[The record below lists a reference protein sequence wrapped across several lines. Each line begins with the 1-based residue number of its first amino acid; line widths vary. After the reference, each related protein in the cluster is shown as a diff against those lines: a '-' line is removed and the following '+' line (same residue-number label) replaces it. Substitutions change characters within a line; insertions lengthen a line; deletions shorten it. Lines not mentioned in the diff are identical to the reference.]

1 MNLYQKNNKSIIT
14 VIGAS
19 LFALICIYMFIWGT
33 LIPYFQMHRFV
44 NTLGE
49 LSKSNISPFLFTHS
63 IFEPETN
70 AQYLIRYDALN
81 FPVGNIN
88 KQNYDTFAPVLDLAI
103 KEMEDYLAIHPY
115 FSNYQLKLG
124 RGYQQK
130 WLFTHD
136 ATWLT
141 KEEAVYKK
149 ALSYNP
155 NRQEILYL
163 YSINL
168 AEQGKIK
175 EAQAILDGVAET
187 SPELPDTHY
196 FRGVV
201 LSDYLNDKPKGLREM
216 EKALDGG
223 YGSNTTKAIYYNL
236 LPYFTE
242 HKDSVSVILILKR
255 LEKIDP
261 EEAAAYDEVIKSIEE
276 TGVLPNL
283 EVH

>member
-1 MNLYQKNNKSIIT
+1 MSQKNKSILTIS
-14 VIGAS
+14 GAILS
-19 LFALICIYMFIWGT
+19 VFLFAYLFLYGT
-33 LIPYFQMHRFV
+33 LIPYFQMHRFIH
-44 NTLGE
+44 TRGE
-49 LSKSNISPFLFTHS
+49 LLKSNISPFLFTHS
-63 IFEPETN
+63 IFKPMTN

-103 KEMEDYLAIHPY
+103 KEMEEYLAIHPY

-136 ATWLT
+136 KSFLV
-141 KEEAVYKK
+141 KEEEVYKK

-175 EAQAILDGVAET
+175 EAQEMLDGVAKT
-187 SPELPDTHY
+187 SPGLPDTHY
-196 FRGVV
+196 FRGV
-201 LSDYLNDKPKGLREM
+201 LMADYLNDKPGGLKEV
-216 EKALDGG
+216 EIALDGG
-223 YGSNTTKAIYYNL
+223 YAPNTTKAIYYNL

-242 HKDSVSVILILKR
+242 HKDSRSVITILKR

-261 EEAAAYDEVIKSIEE
+261 EQAVAYEQVIKSIEK

-283 EVH
+283 DVH